1 MLSKILRN
9 PFSSKPKDTPEDS
22 AEQTSQPNTI
32 DTKQTYV
39 LRSVG
44 GIDNYRIADC
54 CHPIPGDDVL
64 GYVDED
70 NQVVVHKLTC
80 PVAMKLKSSFGNR
93 LVTTSW
99 EVSTPKFIARIHMDG
114 IDRMGILQEIIS
126 IISTT
131 LAINIRS
138 LDIGADN
145 GVFNSDLT
153 VMVEDADVVNK
164 LCKKLKTVK
173 GVKTAVRVNEETTQ
187 TNE

>member
-1 MLSKILRN
+1 
-9 PFSSKPKDTPEDS
+9 
-22 AEQTSQPNTI
+22 
-32 DTKQTYV
+32 
-39 LRSVG
+39 
-44 GIDNYRIADC
+44 
-54 CHPIPGDDVL
+54 
-64 GYVDED
+64 
-70 NQVVVHKLTC
+70 
-80 PVAMKLKSSFGNR
+80 
-93 LVTTSW
+93 
-99 EVSTPKFIARIHMDG
+99 
-114 IDRMGILQEIIS
+114 MGILQEIIS

-145 GVFNSDLT
+145 GVFKSDLT